1 MTLHPR
7 AALSWRQRQR
17 LVALVGAGMT
27 ITAAAAVVGCSRQ
40 TASKWMGRAR
50 RRESLE
56 DRSSRPRR
64 SPRRTPA
71 AVERAVLRARRELGL
86 GPHPIASAL
95 GLAASTVHAILARH
109 GCSRLRARAP
119 REAVVRY
126 ERERP
131 GELLHVDVKPLG
143 RIRRRRDP
151 ASGRLRGK
159 KGRSGRRYLF
169 VAVDDCSRLAHARCF
184 PDETTASATAF
195 LDRCRRFYGGH
206 GIAIER
212 VLTDNGKCFKRSWEA
227 ACAERGIAARR
238 TRPRRPQT
246 NGKVER
252 MIRTLLEGWAYGFD
266 YETEAEREAA
276 LPRFLDYYTRLRPH
290 RALGGQTPLQRV
302 NNLSGTNT
310 LVPPCTPSSR
320 AYSVAPVW
328 TEPAGRWVR
337 PMSLCRWASRP
348 AKPASG
354 GGIASRSLA
363 SCLKVRTHFQALES
377 PAPPA

>member
-1 MTLHPR
+1 MNLHRR
-7 AALSWRQRQR
+7 AALSWRHRQR
-17 LVALVGAGMT
+17 LVGLVGAGMT
-27 ITAAAAVVGCSRQ
+27 ITAAALVVGCSRQ
-40 TASKWMGRAR
+40 TASKWVARAR
-50 RRESLE
+50 RGEGLH

-71 AVERAVLRARRELGL
+71 AVEQAVLRARRELRL
-86 GPHPIASAL
+86 GPHPLAWAL
-95 GLAASTVHAILARH
+95 GLAASTVYAILARH
-109 GCSRLRARAP
+109 GCSCLRERGK
-119 REAVVRY
+119 REPVVRY

-151 ASGRLRGK
+151 ATGRLRGK
-159 KGRSGRRYLF
+159 KGRAGRRYLF
-169 VAVDDCSRLAHARCF
+169 VSVDDCSRLAHARLYA
-184 PDETTASATAF
+184 DETTASATAF
-195 LDRCRRFYGGH
+195 LDSCRCFYGGH
-206 GIAIER
+206 GIALER
-212 VLTDNGKCFKRSWEA
+212 VLTDNGKCFKRAWES

-266 YETEAEREAA
+266 YETEADREAA

-310 LVPPCTPSSR
+310 RGSPRVQTGRFSQLATEAS
-320 AYSVAPVW
+320 ALPVI
-328 TEPAGRWVR
+328 RLHR
-337 PMSLCRWASRP
+337 PVER
-348 AKPASG
+348 K
-354 GGIASRSLA
+354 
-363 SCLKVRTHFQALES
+363 E
-377 PAPPA
+377 